1 MTATTPSLPSP
12 DSNKLKKEIGG
23 FLLFLGVILT
33 AVGYWAYNALKGN
46 PHDLFGLSR
55 NVALGAP
62 VLLLGI
68 LHVLAGVLL
77 FVTSKKMWAIVGAIA
92 STLMALFYFTFFVAA
107 TGKLP
112 LNLISALILIIPIGV
127 WARTHVFLRAFV
139 QK

>member
-1 MTATTPSLPSP
+1 
-12 DSNKLKKEIGG
+12 
-23 FLLFLGVILT
+23 
-33 AVGYWAYNALKGN
+33 
-46 PHDLFGLSR
+46 
-55 NVALGAP
+55 